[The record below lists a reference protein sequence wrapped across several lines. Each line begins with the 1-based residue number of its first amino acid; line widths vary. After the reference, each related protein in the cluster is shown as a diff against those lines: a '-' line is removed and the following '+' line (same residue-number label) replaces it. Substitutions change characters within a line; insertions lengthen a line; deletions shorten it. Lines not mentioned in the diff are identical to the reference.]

1 MNSFSLFSSL
11 CVLMKSLISLNCISF
26 PSPLKGGCL
35 SLGLLWIRISRN
47 ERGKKAQRDTL
58 TRDRPPNTQW
68 LIMHLDLVV
77 ATSSPGGGRAQLGG
91 SALGC
96 GLVPGCEGVQVCPT
110 CAWPGACMEWGEN
123 SPGCVLMW
131 DHQRNEVIMPKPTGK
146 FKACAPVIPVSILL
160 AKASHV
166 AQANISGAG
175 SLLPHNRGK
184 GVTVFWTNDH
194 NEEFQEISGRG
205 CSTVWCKETGRKEK
219 WSRDMLDMGEILQI
233 RILLISQSLWSGT
246 CKLPFVCLDWA
257 LSNGTCPRDW
267 ECVMA
272 RLVPHSG
279 NNYLQSFSS
288 LHVLELSSIFW
299 WFCFFFSH

>member
-68 LIMHLDLVV
+68 LTIMHLDLVV
-77 ATSSPGGGRAQLGG
+77 ATSSPGGGWAQLGG

-166 AQANISGAG
+166 AQANISGREVSFPTIG
-175 SLLPHNRGK
+175 GREWLCSEQMIITRSSRK
-184 GVTVFWTNDH
+184 
-194 NEEFQEISGRG
+194 FQEEG
-205 CSTVWCKETGRKEK
+205 
-219 WSRDMLDMGEILQI
+219 
-233 RILLISQSLWSGT
+233 
-246 CKLPFVCLDWA
+246 
-257 LSNGTCPRDW
+257 
-267 ECVMA
+267 A
-272 RLVPHSG
+272 RLCGVRKLGEKKSG
-279 NNYLQSFSS
+279 HETCWIWVRFCRSESF
-288 LHVLELSSIFW
+288 
-299 WFCFFFSH
+299 